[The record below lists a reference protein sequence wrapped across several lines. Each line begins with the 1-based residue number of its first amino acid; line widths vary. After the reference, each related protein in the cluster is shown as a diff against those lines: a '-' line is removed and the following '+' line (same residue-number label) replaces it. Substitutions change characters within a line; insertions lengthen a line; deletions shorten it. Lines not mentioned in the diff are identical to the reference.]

1 MATNGQQPGDDQLL
15 DYVSGRLSADAETAI
30 ETAAAQD
37 PALAADIALM
47 QGMRRSLAEDDSDM
61 PPGEL
66 GWRRLERAMDA
77 ADKTSADPVS
87 APASQPMA
95 QPAPRRAPLLAVA
108 AAAAV
113 AAVVS
118 WQFVAL
124 PLMTG
129 TEPGY
134 GTASGPAGAEFT
146 VTVGFAANASMAQ
159 IQALLTDT
167 GGRVIDG
174 PSALGLWQIAFDSAA
189 ARDGSAEAY
198 AASDLVDHVQS
209 N

>member
-1 MATNGQQPGDDQLL
+1 MWAKIGPGNVRSVLDDRFAQ
-15 DYVSGRLSADAETAI
+15 SANVP
-30 ETAAAQD
+30 AAG
-37 PALAADIALM
+37 ALAAAAL
-47 QGMRRSLAEDDSDM
+47 
-61 PPGEL
+61 
-66 GWRRLERAMDA
+66 DA
-77 ADKTSADPVS
+77 PVS

-189 ARDGSAEAY
+189 ARDGSAELALDVSDP
-198 AASDLVDHVQS
+198 AASVFSLTS
-209 N
+209 ALFLFFALTSKLSYL